1 MTGRTFDPNV
11 GDARIV
17 TLVATIGSEQDAR
30 NAAAHHEAAWVD
42 LERER
47 ELRELRS
54 TMHNRHG
61 VCG

>member
-1 MTGRTFDPNV
+1 MIGRSFDPNH

-17 TLVATIGSEQDAR
+17 TLVATVTSEQDAK
-30 NAAAHHEAAWVD
+30 NAALRHKAAWVD

-54 TMHNRHG
+54 VMHNRSG